1 MCAHRTSLL
10 GGGALLALACVL
22 PDTVFFVFIFVC
34 VCSEGSQRFLLKVLE
49 AYELEGT
56 ASSSGAAAVAA
67 RVVASVVRHPTL
79 ALSASVSRLAA
90 VRQSQSLTVRVFV
103 SPASLTPPR
112 QVLFLPSTDRT
123 GWRCALLVPGPK
135 PGQRR
140 DAQARCRT
148 ADGAAVRHPQR
159 RGAAIRRQRRVFR
172 HHWYE
177 ASRRLCV
184 LVEAS
189 ILPTAVCEQWF

>member
-1 MCAHRTSLL
+1 MACVLCVGSHSACSAHRTSLL

-22 PDTVFFVFIFVC
+22 PDTLFLCLFLWC

-90 VRQSQSLTVRVFV
+90 VRQSQSLTLFV
-103 SPASLTPPR
+103 SSSP
-112 QVLFLPSTDRT
+112 
-123 GWRCALLVPGPK
+123 LL
-135 PGQRR
+135 R
-140 DAQARCRT
+140 
-148 ADGAAVRHPQR
+148 
-159 RGAAIRRQRRVFR
+159 
-172 HHWYE
+172 
-177 ASRRLCV
+177 
-184 LVEAS
+184 
-189 ILPTAVCEQWF
+189 